1 MTTERAERFL
11 KEEIVM
17 TLTNVAQ
24 VQEVYRSFGKGDWA
38 RVLGSFSEDVEW
50 TQPGTTRLSGVH
62 RGRDAV
68 AKFFVDIAQ
77 YGLSVRPIE
86 LFGQGDR
93 VVAVVDVELA
103 GQRANEVDRI
113 TLQDR
118 LIVAVE
124 HIGDTEMSRVV
135 TAGAAS

>member
-1 MTTERAERFL
+1 
-11 KEEIVM
+11 M

-24 VQEVYRSFGKGDWA
+24 VQERYRSFEEGDWA
-38 RVLGSFSEDVEW
+38 RVLGCFSEDVEW
-50 TQPGTTRLSGVH
+50 TQPGTTTLSGVH

-68 AKFFVDIAQ
+68 AEFFVDIAR

-93 VVAVVDVELA
+93 VVAVVAVELA
-103 GQRANEVDRI
+103 GQRAKGRF
-113 TLQDR
+113 TLQDG

-124 HIGDTEMSRVV
+124 HIGDTEMLSSVV
-135 TAGAAS
+135 TGGAAS

>member
-1 MTTERAERFL
+1 
-11 KEEIVM
+11 M

-24 VQEVYRSFGKGDWA
+24 VQELYRSFEEGDWA
-38 RVLGSFSEDVEW
+38 RVLGCFSEDVEW
-50 TQPGTTRLSGVH
+50 TQSGTTRLSGVH

-68 AKFFVDIAQ
+68 AEFFVDIAR

-93 VVAVVDVELA
+93 VVAVAAVELA
-103 GQRANEVDRI
+103 SQRANEVDRF
-113 TLQDR
+113 TLQDG

-124 HIGDTEMSRVV
+124 HIGDTEMLSSVV
-135 TAGAAS
+135 TGGAAS